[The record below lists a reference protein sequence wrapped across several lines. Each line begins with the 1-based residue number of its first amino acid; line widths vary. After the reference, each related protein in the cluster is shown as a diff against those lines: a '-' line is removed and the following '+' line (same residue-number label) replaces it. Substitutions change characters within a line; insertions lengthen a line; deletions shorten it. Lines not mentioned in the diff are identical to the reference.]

1 MIAVNATQCISCG
14 HVSAPASQL
23 YQCDACGSFDLHV
36 FMAETDEI
44 EVMLAP
50 LPRSAEAK
58 LLAAL
63 EAEERWTLTTLGEGA
78 CDTDF

>member
-1 MIAVNATQCISCG
+1 MIAVLSYQCINCG
-14 HVSAPASQL
+14 HVEAPARQAL
-23 YQCDACGSFDLHV
+23 QCDACQSFELHV

-44 EVMLAP
+44 EVMTAP
-50 LPRSAEAK
+50 LPRSAAAK